1 MSSVYSDIDL
11 AEFWE
16 PSEYAL
22 QNYIGAPLTDEVVAA
37 VERAL
42 GYTLPASYVALMR
55 FQNGGIPRRTRHRT
69 REPTSWAVGH
79 IAITGIYSIGHEPSC
94 SLCGMTGSEFSIRE
108 WGYPPIGVYFA
119 DCPSAGHDML
129 CLDYRACGPTG
140 SRGWFTSIKSGTTRS
155 SRWPRPSRRSFAVS
169 NMSRDPRLQLRGLEF
184 SWHQPSQRAP
194 TPGPAPTS
202 GGRE

>member
-1 MSSVYSDIDL
+1 MSSVYFDIDL

-22 QNYIGAPLTDEVVAA
+22 QNYIGAPLTDGVVAA

-42 GYTLPASYVALMR
+42 GYKLPASYVALMR
-55 FQNGGIPRRTRHRT
+55 FQNGGIPWRTRHRT

-79 IAITGIYSIGHEPSC
+79 IAITGIYAIGREPSC
-94 SLCGMTGSEFSIRE
+94 SLCGEAGSEFSIRE

-140 SRGWFTSIKSGTTRS
+140 E
-155 SRWPRPSRRSFAVS
+155 PRVVHIDQE
-169 NMSRDPRLQLRGLEF
+169 RDYAIVEVAETFDAFVRGLEHAQG
-184 SWHQPSQRAP
+184 SAPSAAWP
-194 TPGPAPTS
+194 
-202 GGRE
+202 